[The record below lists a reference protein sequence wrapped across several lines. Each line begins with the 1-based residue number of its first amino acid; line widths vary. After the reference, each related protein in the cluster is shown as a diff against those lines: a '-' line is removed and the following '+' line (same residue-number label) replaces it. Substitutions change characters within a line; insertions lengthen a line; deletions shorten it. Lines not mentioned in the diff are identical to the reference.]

1 MAKRPGKTYEI
12 DMCSGAILP
21 KLLQFALP
29 LMFSSILQLL
39 FNAADIIVVGRWA
52 GDNSLAAV
60 GSNASII
67 GLLTNLFIGLSVGA
81 NILAARFYGARE
93 EENLRQTVH
102 TALLVSLLGG
112 MLLAVTG
119 ALGAHTILIWMQSPP
134 EVLDLATLYL
144 RIYFLGMPATMLYN
158 FGAALLRAVGDTRR
172 PLYYL
177 TLAGVINVVLNLF
190 FVIVCHL
197 DVAGVAIATVA
208 SQCVSALLVLRC
220 LTKAGGAVRL
230 DLRQLKIHPVRL
242 RQIMR
247 VGIPAGIQG
256 VLFSL
261 SNVVIQSS
269 INSFGETV
277 MAGNAAANNIETFI
291 YASVNAFY
299 QANIS
304 FTSQNLGAGRI
315 DRIRPIMLRALGCA
329 AVTGGVL
336 GWLTV
341 LLGPHLLGIYSDS
354 APVIS
359 AGMDRIRIVCT
370 LYALCGLMDVIVGS
384 IRGMG
389 YAVTPMLVTL
399 IGACGLRLLWI
410 AVLFQIPEY
419 HTIHTVYISYP
430 VSWTVTFLAQ
440 LVCYS
445 LGMRRLCRR
454 MGGRKKRWMPSDI
467 QRFSRAKAQARA

>member
-1 MAKRPGKTYEI
+1 MGNFYATEAVFMAQGQGRNYEI

-60 GSNASII
+60 GSNSSII

-81 NILAARFYGARE
+81 NILAARFYGAKE
-93 EENLRQTVH
+93 EESLRQTVH
-102 TALLVSLLGG
+102 TAILLSLLGG
-112 MLLAVTG
+112 LLLAFIGVFG
-119 ALGAHTILIWMQSPP
+119 AYTILTWMQSPP
-134 EVLDLATLYL
+134 EVLNLAALYL
-144 RIYFLGMPATMLYN
+144 RIYFLGMPAMMLYN

-177 TLAGVINVVLNLF
+177 SFAGIINVALNMF
-190 FVIVCHL
+190 FVIVCQL
-197 DVAGVAIATVA
+197 DVAGVAIATVT

-230 DLRQLKIHPVRL
+230 ELRQLKIYPLRL
-242 RQIMR
+242 RQIMK

-256 VLFSL
+256 ILFSL

-269 INSFGETV
+269 VNSFGEIV

-329 AVTGGVL
+329 VVTGGTL
-336 GWLTV
+336 GGLAL
-341 LLGPHLLGIYSDS
+341 LLGPQLLGIYSDS
-354 APVIS
+354 PAVIA
-359 AGMDRIRIVCT
+359 AGMVRVRSICA

-384 IRGMG
+384 VRGIG
-389 YAVTPMLVTL
+389 FAITPMLISL
-399 IGACGLRLLWI
+399 IGACGLRILWI
-410 AVLFQIPEY
+410 STLFQIPAL
-419 HTIHTVYISYP
+419 HTVQTVYISYP
-430 VSWTVTFLAQ
+430 ISWSVTFLAQ
-440 LVCYS
+440 LVCYC
-445 LGMRRLCRR
+445 LGMRRLKRR
-454 MGGRKKRWMPSDI
+454 MEEKTPD
-467 QRFSRAKAQARA
+467 AA

>member
-454 MGGRKKRWMPSDI
+454 LGEPQKTPD
-467 QRFSRAKAQARA
+467 AV

>member
-399 IGACGLRLLWI
+399 IGACGLRLLCI

-454 MGGRKKRWMPSDI
+454 MGEPQKTLD
-467 QRFSRAKAQARA
+467 AV

>member
-1 MAKRPGKTYEI
+1 MARGQGKTYEI

-60 GSNASII
+60 GSNSSII

-93 EENLRQTVH
+93 EESLRQTVH
-102 TALLVSLLGG
+102 TAIVLSLLGG
-112 MLLAVTG
+112 LFLAAAGVF
-119 ALGAHTILIWMQSPP
+119 GAHTILVWMQSPP
-134 EVLDLATLYL
+134 EVLDLAALYL
-144 RIYFLGMPATMLYN
+144 RIYFLGMPAVMFYN

-177 TLAGVINVVLNLF
+177 AFAGVVNVALNMF
-190 FVIVCHL
+190 FVIVCRL

-230 DLRQLKIHPVRL
+230 DLRQLRIHPLRL
-242 RQIMR
+242 RQIMK
-247 VGIPAGIQG
+247 VGVPAGVQG
-256 VLFSL
+256 ILFSL

-269 INSFGETV
+269 VNSFGEIV
-277 MAGNAAANNIETFI
+277 MAGNAAASNIETFI

-304 FTSQNLGAGRI
+304 FTSQNLGAGRF
-315 DRIRPIMLRALGCA
+315 DRIRPIMVRALGCA
-329 AVTGGVL
+329 AVVGGVL
-336 GWLTV
+336 GVSAL
-341 LLGPHLLGIYSDS
+341 LLGPRLLGIYSDS
-354 APVIS
+354 PAVIA
-359 AGMDRIRIVCT
+359 AGMDRLRIVCT

-384 IRGMG
+384 VRGIG
-389 YAVTPMLVTL
+389 FAVTPMLISL
-399 IGACGLRLLWI
+399 IGACGLRILWV
-410 AVLFQIPEY
+410 AVLFQIPAY

-430 VSWTVTFLAQ
+430 VSWTITFLAQ
-440 LVCYS
+440 LTCYC
-445 LGMRRLCRR
+445 LGMRHLKRR
-454 MGGRKKRWMPSDI
+454 MGEPPETTAD
-467 QRFSRAKAQARA
+467 AV

>member
-1 MAKRPGKTYEI
+1 MEKASSKKYEI
-12 DMCSGAILP
+12 DMCNGP
-21 KLLQFALP
+21 LLGKIMIFYVP
-29 LMFSSILQLL
+29 LMLSGILQLL

-454 MGGRKKRWMPSDI
+454 MGEPQKTLD
-467 QRFSRAKAQARA
+467 AV

>member
-454 MGGRKKRWMPSDI
+454 MGEPQKTLD
-467 QRFSRAKAQARA
+467 AV

>member
-1 MAKRPGKTYEI
+1 MEKASSKKYEI
-12 DMCSGAILP
+12 DMCNGP
-21 KLLQFALP
+21 LLGKIMIFYVP
-29 LMFSSILQLL
+29 LMLSGILQLL

-190 FVIVCHL
+190 FVIVCHF

-454 MGGRKKRWMPSDI
+454 MGEPQKTLD
-467 QRFSRAKAQARA
+467 AV

>member
-158 FGAALLRAVGDTRR
+158 FGAALLRAVVDTRR

-190 FVIVCHL
+190 FVIVCHF

-454 MGGRKKRWMPSDI
+454 MGEPQKTLD
-467 QRFSRAKAQARA
+467 AV

>member
-1 MAKRPGKTYEI
+1 MARGQGKTYEI

-60 GSNASII
+60 GSNSSII

-81 NILAARFYGARE
+81 IILAARFYGARE
-93 EENLRQTVH
+93 EESLRQTVH
-102 TALLVSLLGG
+102 TAIVLSLLGG
-112 MLLAVTG
+112 LFLAAAGVF
-119 ALGAHTILIWMQSPP
+119 GAHTILVWMQSPP
-134 EVLDLATLYL
+134 EVLDLAALYL
-144 RIYFLGMPATMLYN
+144 RIYFLGMPAVMFYN

-172 PLYYL
+172 PLCYL
-177 TLAGVINVVLNLF
+177 AFAGVVNVALNMF
-190 FVIVCHL
+190 FVIVCRL

-230 DLRQLKIHPVRL
+230 DLRQLRIHPL
-242 RQIMR
+242 RQIMK
-247 VGIPAGIQG
+247 VGVPAGVQG
-256 VLFSL
+256 ILFSL

-269 INSFGETV
+269 VNSFGEIV
-277 MAGNAAANNIETFI
+277 MAGNAAASNIETFI

-304 FTSQNLGAGRI
+304 FTSQNLGAGRF
-315 DRIRPIMLRALGCA
+315 DRIRPIMVRALGCA
-329 AVTGGVL
+329 AAVGGVL
-336 GWLTV
+336 GISAL
-341 LLGPHLLGIYSDS
+341 LLGPRLLGIYSNS
-354 APVIS
+354 PAVIA
-359 AGMDRIRIVCT
+359 AGMDRLRIVCS

-384 IRGMG
+384 VRGIG
-389 YAVTPMLVTL
+389 FAITPMLISL
-399 IGACGLRLLWI
+399 GGACGLRILWV
-410 AVLFQIPEY
+410 AVLIQIPAY

-430 VSWTVTFLAQ
+430 VSWTITFLAQ
-440 LVCYS
+440 LTCYC
-445 LGMRRLCRR
+445 LGMRHLKRR
-454 MGGRKKRWMPSDI
+454 MEELPETTPDTV
-467 QRFSRAKAQARA
+467 

>member
-190 FVIVCHL
+190 FVIVCHF

-220 LTKAGGAVRL
+220 LTKDGGAVRL

-454 MGGRKKRWMPSDI
+454 MGEPQKTLD
-467 QRFSRAKAQARA
+467 AV

>member
-60 GSNASII
+60 GSNSSII

-144 RIYFLGMPATMLYN
+144 RIYFLGMPAAMLYN

-454 MGGRKKRWMPSDI
+454 MGEPQKTLD
-467 QRFSRAKAQARA
+467 AV

>member
-1 MAKRPGKTYEI
+1 MARGQKKTYEI

-93 EENLRQTVH
+93 EEGLRQTVH
-102 TALLVSLLGG
+102 TAILLSLLGG
-112 MLLAVTG
+112 LFLAAAGV
-119 ALGAHTILIWMQSPP
+119 LGAHTILVWMQSPP

-144 RIYFLGMPATMLYN
+144 RIYFLGMPAMMFYN

-177 TLAGVINVVLNLF
+177 SFAGIVNVALNLF
-190 FVIVCHL
+190 FVIVCRL

-230 DLRQLKIHPVRL
+230 DPRQLRISPLRL
-242 RQIMR
+242 RQIMK

-256 VLFSL
+256 ILFSL

-269 INSFGETV
+269 VNSFGEIV

-304 FTSQNLGAGRI
+304 FTSQNLGAGR
-315 DRIRPIMLRALGCA
+315 
-329 AVTGGVL
+329 
-336 GWLTV
+336 
-341 LLGPHLLGIYSDS
+341 
-354 APVIS
+354 
-359 AGMDRIRIVCT
+359 MDRIRMICT

-384 IRGMG
+384 VRGIG
-389 YAVTPMLVTL
+389 YALTPMVITL
-399 IGACGLRLLWI
+399 IGACGLRILWVS
-410 AVLFQIPEY
+410 VLFQIPAF
-419 HTIHTVYISYP
+419 HTVQTIYISYP
-430 VSWTVTFLAQ
+430 ISWTVTFLAQ
-440 LVCYS
+440 LTCYC
-445 LGMRRLCRR
+445 LGMRRLKRR
-454 MGGRKKRWMPSDI
+454 MGETENTPD
-467 QRFSRAKAQARA
+467 AA